1 MKNQNK
7 DLLLT
12 TAELL
17 ASSDSFNSKIPYQ
30 YKQEHFSPPRQPLYT
45 FTNEDKAIPQKI
57 SNTMPSQRNSQDEI
71 AYYKN
76 MLSEMNNE
84 IGNINSKLSQID
96 NTMTVSR
103 MSSIDID
110 NCLSNRSN
118 KSNKQI
124 EHEMKENIRNNYTIS
139 MIEKDKKLIELEENR
154 KKLME
159 KNKELERQLS
169 QLEQYANT
177 TNISN
182 ITIDKSETPTI
193 DINNTVPIRKQ
204 SKPRSPSFK
213 AKSAKR
219 SNSTRMNS
227 NNKTKNMF
235 NRQYSNI
242 SNLKRIPSGD
252 SKDGIHSQ
260 IDSIKKLVLNNA
272 VPSTIILQLNNLENY
287 LVSYMKSNDKGNKN
301 LIDKQAKQIEKLTK
315 ENNEFKQ
322 KMTKVKEIMK

>member
-30 YKQEHFSPPRQPLYT
+30 FKQEYYSPPRQPLYT
-45 FTNEDKAIPQKI
+45 FTNEDKTIPQKI
-57 SNTMPSQRNSQDEI
+57 SNTMPSQRSTAQDEI

-118 KSNKQI
+118 KSNRQI
-124 EHEMKENIRNNYTIS
+124 ENEMKEKIRNNYTIS

-159 KNKELERQLS
+159 KNKELEKQLS

-177 TNISN
+177 TNTNMNISN

-193 DINNTVPIRKQ
+193 DTNNTVPIRKQ
-204 SKPRSPSFK
+204 SKPRSPSY
-213 AKSAKR
+213 KSKPARR
-219 SNSTRMNS
+219 SNSTRMN
-227 NNKTKNMF
+227 NNKNIF
-235 NRQYSNI
+235 NRQY

-252 SKDGIHSQ
+252 KEGIHSQ

-272 VPSTIILQLNNLENY
+272 VPSNIILQLNNLENY
-287 LVSYMKSNDKGNKN
+287 IVNYMKNNDKGNKS

-315 ENNEFKQ
+315 ENNELKK
-322 KMTKVKEIMK
+322 KMIKVKEIMK

>member
-45 FTNEDKAIPQKI
+45 FTNEDKTIPQKI

-154 KKLME
+154 KKLE
-159 KNKELERQLS
+159 
-169 QLEQYANT
+169 
-177 TNISN
+177 
-182 ITIDKSETPTI
+182 D
-193 DINNTVPIRKQ
+193 D
-204 SKPRSPSFK
+204 
-213 AKSAKR
+213 
-219 SNSTRMNS
+219 
-227 NNKTKNMF
+227 
-235 NRQYSNI
+235 
-242 SNLKRIPSGD
+242 
-252 SKDGIHSQ
+252 
-260 IDSIKKLVLNNA
+260 
-272 VPSTIILQLNNLENY
+272 LNNLKVLKKANMEMKNY
-287 LVSYMKSNDKGNKN
+287 QKIEDLQNKKTIREKTSNRVR
-301 LIDKQAKQIEKLTK
+301 K
-315 ENNEFKQ
+315 EEQSKRR
-322 KMTKVKEIMK
+322 T

>member
-1 MKNQNK
+1 
-7 DLLLT
+7 
-12 TAELL
+12 
-17 ASSDSFNSKIPYQ
+17 
-30 YKQEHFSPPRQPLYT
+30 
-45 FTNEDKAIPQKI
+45 
-57 SNTMPSQRNSQDEI
+57 MPSQRNSQDEI

-118 KSNKQI
+118 RSNKQI

-301 LIDKQAKQIEKLTK
+301 LIDKQAKQIDKLTK
-315 ENNEFKQ
+315 ENNELKK
-322 KMTKVKEIMK
+322 KMIKVKEIMK